1 MLAVILGHTDGKNGS
16 TDVDPRLIVGGLSLV
31 ERAVLAAQRAGVRRS
46 VVVGALDTG
55 GVMAARLRAR
65 GADVTFIDWPALA
78 HLDFSD
84 GVLLIRN
91 GVLVEPRALGVLLDR
106 FGTHEDLDGVLV
118 AGGSAGD
125 AGLALVP
132 ANASGALFGAT
143 AVEELWARLAR
154 IEPRREVSVAPF
166 FFRRLESDS
175 DLAAAETAYI
185 RHQNGRESFFTKK
198 IRRFSVPLTRVLV
211 RRGVSPNQ
219 VTLLGLLLAAAAAIA
234 VSVDVYIVSLAGALL
249 YYSSMILDCS
259 DGEVARLSF
268 RDSRFGAWFETVVDY
283 VTYFLLLGGLV
294 LASQRHGRP
303 RLDVEAAM
311 VALTASLVVAAV
323 AGYLRLRVAGNDP
336 GRFDDASAAV
346 LRSSTKFHRF
356 ARWGRQ
362 WIKRSTIAHLVV
374 AFAVVNQLW
383 VLIYL
388 WAFGAVV
395 AAVVIIGVEPFV
407 VRRVKVAAP
416 GMRA

>member
-1 MLAVILGHTDGKNGS
+1 
-16 TDVDPRLIVGGLSLV
+16 
-31 ERAVLAAQRAGVRRS
+31 
-46 VVVGALDTG
+46 
-55 GVMAARLRAR
+55 
-65 GADVTFIDWPALA
+65 
-78 HLDFSD
+78 
-84 GVLLIRN
+84 
-91 GVLVEPRALGVLLDR
+91 
-106 FGTHEDLDGVLV
+106 
-118 AGGSAGD
+118 
-125 AGLALVP
+125 
-132 ANASGALFGAT
+132 
-143 AVEELWARLAR
+143 
-154 IEPRREVSVAPF
+154 
-166 FFRRLESDS
+166 
-175 DLAAAETAYI
+175 
-185 RHQNGRESFFTKK
+185 
-198 IRRFSVPLTRVLV
+198 VPLTRVLV

-219 VTLLGLLLAAAAAIA
+219 VTLMGLLLAVAAALA
-234 VSVDVYIVSLAGALL
+234 VSLDLYIVSLAGALL

-336 GRFDDASAAV
+336 GQFDDASAAV

-416 GMRA
+416 GVRA